1 MGVGFVE
8 QVGSIDRID
17 VVKNGTISLVTVIKL
32 SVVAIGKFCAV
43 AVMVPTNVDDAE
55 AWIKSALLRW
65 RKVTHRSRRI
75 LGRFKNAGA
84 NRNVGLLRTG
94 ESGK

>member
-1 MGVGFVE
+1 MVIEKYGLPPDSGHEFGVSFVE

-17 VVKNGTISLVTVIKL
+17 VVKNGTIRLVTVIKL
-32 SVVAIGKFCAV
+32 SLVAIGKFCAI

-55 AWIKSALLRW
+55 ARIESTLLRR

-75 LGRFKNAGA
+75 LG
-84 NRNVGLLRTG
+84 
-94 ESGK
+94 